1 MNFVQKLIDDT
12 NNGDWD
18 FYWKYN
24 EGSNTFSLNKPKHY
38 LTGLNFTTT
47 DKNKTI
53 IFPNGSGLDT
63 EQLSEL
69 ETAVRSSLLSTMNQ
83 SIKMYL
89 AGEVPVADTNAP
101 DSPNTSA
108 SQVTNE
114 TSVSGT
120 KPIEKPTNKII

>member
-24 EGSNTFSLNKPKHY
+24 EGSNTFTLNKPKHY

-63 EQLSEL
+63 EHLKEL
-69 ETAVRSSLLSTMNQ
+69 ETAARSSILNTMSQ
-83 SIKMYL
+83 SIEMYL
-89 AGEVPVADTNAP
+89 AGEELAP
-101 DSPNTSA
+101 DVQATLA
-108 SQVTNE
+108 DQE
-114 TSVSGT
+114 TSKVSKPESKT
-120 KPIEKPTNKII
+120 KPIEKPTKKSV